1 MIEDKVSLD
10 SFFNFKQDCDRKF
23 GKKEDVSK
31 LQNFVRELA
40 SVKQFNTFE
49 EQFHSFK
56 KEINEKYYNADA
68 VDNKVEGM

>member
-40 SVKQFNTFE
+40 SVK
-49 EQFHSFK
+49 
-56 KEINEKYYNADA
+56 
-68 VDNKVEGM
+68 